1 MADDQVDEG
10 LVRINRLSAV
20 KQRLIESSVAIAADD
35 PLELAYQHSIFCAVG
50 LPYRNPGDDVRLWH
64 RSHGAARLEVQ
75 GGRAHHPA
83 RDEFVDI
90 GLPWGTKPR
99 LILAHLNGEAL
110 RTGSPTI
117 EVEGSLTGFVERIR
131 GFKGGRELRVF
142 KDQLGRLSAAL
153 IRLAFTRDG
162 RSHQINT
169 QVVSA
174 FDLWF
179 PKDER
184 QRVLWPSIIRLS
196 HEYFESLQKHAVPLD
211 ERALAALAHSAVALD
226 LYAWLAQRLH
236 HVHPHHPVFIPWPA
250 LQAQFGF
257 DYSRIRDFRRSF
269 RADLT
274 AVLTQYRGARVEVDE
289 HGMTLRSSP
298 TPVMGRLMIAS

>member
-117 EVEGSLTGFVERIR
+117 DPQPYLAYL
-131 GFKGGRELRVF
+131 RE
-142 KDQLGRLSAAL
+142 K
-153 IRLAFTRDG
+153 
-162 RSHQINT
+162 
-169 QVVSA
+169 VSA
-174 FDLWF
+174 L
-179 PKDER
+179 
-184 QRVLWPSIIRLS
+184 
-196 HEYFESLQKHAVPLD
+196 
-211 ERALAALAHSAVALD
+211 
-226 LYAWLAQRLH
+226 
-236 HVHPHHPVFIPWPA
+236 PA
-250 LQAQFGF
+250 
-257 DYSRIRDFRRSF
+257 
-269 RADLT
+269 
-274 AVLTQYRGARVEVDE
+274 GA
-289 HGMTLRSSP
+289 
-298 TPVMGRLMIAS
+298 